1 MNAHQRRIYYRS
13 HRSTVKLALAK
24 AAMRDAR
31 VPDFFDEWD
40 LRNQVNGALAFLKT
54 GSFYA
59 RRSLRVQAYDR
70 IKRTLDK
77 SLYETLSKQWQTIS
91 ASDQVHHTQSG
102 HADCL
107 RLFGPGM
114 CLSGH
119 RIPHADGVETDRP
132 VRTR

>member
-31 VPDFFDEWD
+31 VPELFDEWD

-54 GSFYA
+54 GSFYTLRA
-59 RRSLRVQAYDR
+59 RHAKAYAR
-70 IKRTLDK
+70 IGRTLDK
-77 SLYETLSKQWQTIS
+77 TLYETLRKQWQTLEAS
-91 ASDQVHHTQSG
+91 AQVHRTQSE

-107 RLFGPGM
+107 RLLGPGM
-114 CLSGH
+114 RLS
-119 RIPHADGVETDRP
+119 
-132 VRTR
+132 